1 MANSCESTPL
11 APLTTPWGSL
21 VAYQRKD
28 GSLLL
33 EWAVRGSERNPTWTR
48 ASGAEAERV
57 LRAAASAIDGDERAA
72 KRIETPLGT
81 PFQMA
86 VWNACRS
93 IPNGQTRTYG
103 WIAKKLGRP
112 TALCRAIGQAMKRN
126 PLPMI
131 VPCHRVVA
139 ADGLGGYAGATDGA
153 LLRVKCGLL
162 ELESCS
168 KIKHT
173 PRKPSR
179 LKSDP

>member
-1 MANSCESTPL
+1 MAF
-11 APLTTPWGSL
+11 
-21 VAYQRKD
+21 QRED

-33 EWAVRGSERNPTWTR
+33 EWVVRGSELNPTWTR
-48 ASGAEAERV
+48 ASGAEAERL

-72 KRIETPLGT
+72 QRIETPRGT

-86 VWNACRS
+86 VWSACRS

-126 PLPMI
+126 PLPVI

-162 ELESCS
+162 DLESS
-168 KIKHT
+168 LNGKSRARLTKIPKT
-173 PRKPSR
+173 SATAAGDPRARVSR
-179 LKSDP
+179 HGASFP

>member
-1 MANSCESTPL
+1 
-11 APLTTPWGSL
+11 
-21 VAYQRKD
+21 
-28 GSLLL
+28 
-33 EWAVRGSERNPTWTR
+33 
-48 ASGAEAERV
+48 
-57 LRAAASAIDGDERAA
+57 
-72 KRIETPLGT
+72 
-81 PFQMA
+81 
-86 VWNACRS
+86 
-93 IPNGQTRTYG
+93 
-103 WIAKKLGRP
+103 
-112 TALCRAIGQAMKRN
+112 MKRN

-168 KIKHT
+168 KVKHT